1 MLNCVI
7 DMYVAN
13 DQQFKKKEVL
23 NYAYVLFVGGNDPI
37 LG

>member
-13 DQQFKKKEVL
+13 DQLCKKKEILIMHVYYL
-23 NYAYVLFVGGNDPI
+23 LVGMI
-37 LG
+37 LY